1 MICIPTVKDT
11 QQQNWADLGGDIFF
25 TCDAYHCNVSA
36 PQYAMQCKIYHHKVR
51 QVLQRILILGLDW
64 KALCGFISLSS
75 VSFSQKLA
83 VTGVR
88 WVIDSIRERSSGY
101 SGPRQN
107 KHHRHTHALYYKQ
120 MQFPAFPSS
129 HHLTNAENTSSSL
142 SQI

>member
-36 PQYAMQCKIYHHKVR
+36 PQYAMQCTIYHHKVR

-83 VTGVR
+83 ENVAVTGVR
-88 WVIDSIRERSSGY
+88 WVIDSIRERSSRYIQDQGRANT
-101 SGPRQN
+101 P
-107 KHHRHTHALYYKQ
+107 HTHTLTCILSVLENRCSLRP
-120 MQFPAFPSS
+120 F
-129 HHLTNAENTSSSL
+129 HHHIN
-142 SQI
+142 

>member
-36 PQYAMQCKIYHHKVR
+36 PQYALQCKIYHHKVR
-51 QVLQRILILGLDW
+51 QVLQRILILGLDR

-75 VSFSQKLA
+75 VSFSQKLAVNVA

-101 SGPRQN
+101 SGPRQS
-107 KHHRHTHALYYKQ
+107 KHHRNTHMHKYKRWKTDAV
-120 MQFPAFPSS
+120 AFY
-129 HHLTNAENTSSSL
+129 HH
-142 SQI
+142 II